1 MSTDGDGDL
10 TTERESWGWS
20 GGGMGQRVAVVT
32 FDGDES
38 DRQRKKGNGKH
49 GQGGGVVLA
58 SRHGYRHR
66 ETRRELKGGSY
77 LCTNGPGIVAMCGY
91 GSERISTRPENRQ
104 DLPRR

>member
-10 TTERESWGWS
+10 TTERESWSWRVGV
-20 GGGMGQRVAVVT
+20 GVGRMGQRVAVVT
-32 FDGDES
+32 FDGGES

-66 ETRRELKGGSY
+66 ETRRE
-77 LCTNGPGIVAMCGY
+77 
-91 GSERISTRPENRQ
+91 
-104 DLPRR
+104 